1 MPTESFHLL
10 LVEDDREDAAMLRDL
25 LAAAPGLECSLD
37 HVESL
42 AAAIERVGGAN
53 GTESGPGYD
62 LALLDFHLPDSAGVE
77 TFERLHAA
85 APGLPVVVLTNL
97 EDDEVAARA
106 VREGAQDYLVKRR
119 VDPALLGRAIVY
131 AVERARAEEA
141 LRESEVR
148 YALALA
154 GAQDGLWD
162 WNLLTDE
169 IYFSP
174 RWESMLG
181 LEPGSLPREPE
192 SWLERIHP
200 DDRDGFDR
208 ALEAHLAG
216 GSEHL
221 EHEYRIRTDA
231 GGADG
236 GNHVWVLT
244 RGLAIRDAAGRPT
257 RMAGSMSDVTSRK
270 RAEEQLLHDAMH
282 DGLTGLPNRA
292 LFADRLGLALRR
304 PRGAHAGFA
313 VLFLDLDRFKHVNDS
328 LGHDVGDELLVQIGQ
343 RLAESLRPGDTVA
356 RLGGD
361 EFALLIH
368 DVSGPGEAS
377 RIAERIQ
384 AVLQDTFVVGGHQVF
399 SGASIG
405 IALSSAGYERP
416 EEMLRDADIAMYR
429 AKSAGRGRYEV
440 FDREM
445 HRSAVALLRLET
457 ELRQAVE
464 REEFVA
470 HYQPIVSLDDLRI
483 VGFETLV
490 RWRHPR
496 RGLVR
501 PAQFIAVAEETGL
514 IAPIGWWVV
523 AESCRQI
530 AQWRQRFPADPAL
543 TVSCNISGKLFHQAD
558 VVERLVELIEL
569 HEIEPEALRLEVT
582 ENVVLDHGDAVLERL
597 NRVRAL
603 GVGIQIDDFGTGYS
617 SLTYLQRFRYDTLK
631 IDRSFIHR
639 LVAPGDG
646 QAIVQT
652 ILALGAHLDMN
663 VIAEGIE
670 TLEQLRALKD
680 LDCPQGQGFWFARPI
695 PPPAVE
701 RMLREQFA
709 A

>member
-1 MPTESFHLL
+1 VPTKSFHLL

-25 LAAAPGLECSLD
+25 LAAAPGQECSLD
-37 HVESL
+37 HVETL
-42 AAAIERVGGAN
+42 AAAIARAAGDPGD
-53 GTESGPGYD
+53 ESGPAYD
-62 LALLDFHLPDSAGVE
+62 LALLDLHLPDSAGLE

-85 APGLPVVVLTNL
+85 APALPVVVLTNL

-119 VDPALLGRAIVY
+119 VDPALLERAIVY
-131 AVERARAEEA
+131 AVERARAEAA
-141 LRESEVR
+141 LRESEER

-162 WNLLTDE
+162 WNLATDQV
-169 IYFSP
+169 YYSP
-174 RWESMLG
+174 RWESLLG
-181 LEPGSLPREPE
+181 LEPGTLAPEPE
-192 SWLERIHP
+192 SWLERIHA
-200 DDRDGFDR
+200 DDREGFDR

-216 GSEHL
+216 RAEHL
-221 EHEYRIRTDA
+221 EHEYRIRT
-231 GGADG
+231 ADG
-236 GNHVWVLT
+236 SDAWVLS

-257 RMAGSMSDVTSRK
+257 RMAGSMGDVTSRK
-270 RAEEQLLHDAMH
+270 RAEEQLLHDALH

-292 LFADRLGLALRR
+292 LFTDRLGIALRR
-304 PRGAHAGFA
+304 RRGARSGFA

-328 LGHDVGDELLVQIGQ
+328 LGHEVGDELLMQIGQ

-361 EFALLIH
+361 EFALLVH
-368 DVSGPGEAS
+368 DVSGAGEAS

-384 AVLQDTFVVGGHQVF
+384 AVLQGTFVVGGHQVF

-405 IALSSAGYERP
+405 IALSSDGYERP

-464 REEFVA
+464 REEFIA

-514 IAPIGWWVV
+514 IVPIGWWVV

-530 AQWRQRFPADPAL
+530 ALWRQRFPVDPAL
-543 TVSCNISGKLFHQAD
+543 TVSCNISGKLFHQPD

-569 HEIEPEALRLEVT
+569 HELDPEALRLEVT
-582 ENVVLDHGDAVLERL
+582 ENVVLDHGEAVLDRL

-617 SLTYLQRFRYDTLK
+617 SLSYLQRFRYDTLK

-670 TLEQLRALKD
+670 TVEQLRALKD

-701 RMLREQFA
+701 RMLDEQFA

>member
-1 MPTESFHLL
+1 MPTKSFHLL

-37 HVESL
+37 HVETL
-42 AAAIERVGGAN
+42 AAAIERAAAAGGPEGEFAH
-53 GTESGPGYD
+53 D
-62 LALLDFHLPDSAGVE
+62 LALLDFHLPDSKGLE
-77 TFERLHAA
+77 TFELLHAA

-119 VDPALLGRAIVY
+119 VDPELLGRAIVY
-131 AVERARAEEA
+131 AVERARAEAA
-141 LRESEVR
+141 LRESEER

-162 WNLLTDE
+162 WNLASDR
-169 IYFSP
+169 IYYSP
-174 RWESMLG
+174 RWEAMLG
-181 LEPGSLPREPE
+181 LEPGTLAPEPE
-192 SWLERIHP
+192 SWLARIHP

-221 EHEYRIRTDA
+221 EHEYRIRREDGSDA
-231 GGADG
+231 
-236 GNHVWVLT
+236 WVLT

-257 RMAGSMSDVTSRK
+257 RMAGSMSDVTQRK
-270 RAEEQLLHDAMH
+270 QAEEQLLHDALH

-292 LFADRLGLALRR
+292 LFTDRLGLALRR
-304 PRGAHAGFA
+304 PRNARSGFA

-328 LGHDVGDELLVQIGQ
+328 LGHDVGDELLMQIGQ

-368 DVSGPGEAS
+368 DVSGAGEAS
-377 RIAERIQ
+377 RISERIQ
-384 AVLQDTFVVGGHQVF
+384 ALLQDTFVVGGHQLF

-405 IALSSAGYERP
+405 IALSFDGYERP

-514 IAPIGWWVV
+514 IVPIGWWVV

-543 TVSCNISGKLFHQAD
+543 TVSCNISGKLFHQPD
-558 VVERLVELIEL
+558 VVERLVELIEENEL
-569 HEIEPEALRLEVT
+569 EPEALRLEVT
-582 ENVVLDHGDAVLERL
+582 ENVVLDHGDAILERL
-597 NRVRAL
+597 NRVRGL
-603 GVGIQIDDFGTGYS
+603 GIGIQIDDFGTGYS

-639 LVAPGDG
+639 LVVPGDG

-670 TLEQLRALKD
+670 TPEQLRALKD

-701 RMLREQFA
+701 RMLDEQFA